1 MKEKVLQIRMELEM
15 WSRLHGLAK
24 KAGFTNTSE
33 YMRFVI
39 AKAIEKEQSKG
50 E

>member
-24 KAGFTNTSE
+24 KAGFTYTSE
-33 YMRFVI
+33 YIRHII
-39 AKAIEKEQSKG
+39 AKELEKTSKG

>member
-24 KAGFTNTSE
+24 KAGFTYTSE
-33 YMRFVI
+33 YIRFIV
-39 AKAIEKEQSKG
+39 AKAIENDKKQ
-50 E
+50 

>member
-24 KAGFTNTSE
+24 KAGFTYISE
-33 YMRFVI
+33 YIRFIV
-39 AKAIEKEQSKG
+39 AKAIENDKKQ
-50 E
+50 